1 MILIDGKKE
10 AANLREELKKEVSNL
25 KNKYKKVPGL
35 TVILIGDL
43 APSQIYV
50 RNKEKSAK
58 EVGLK
63 SDVIKYPDSVQE
75 ATILTKINELNKD
88 DTVSGILV
96 QLPLPK
102 HINKKKVIEA
112 IIPEKDVDGFHPVNV
127 GNLSSGYESS
137 VPCTPLGCYL
147 LIKKIEPNLSG
158 KKAVVIGRSNL
169 NGKPMTQLLLK
180 ENCTVTITH
189 SKTKDLK
196 KECLKGDIIVAAVG
210 IPELVKGDWVK
221 KDAIVIDVG
230 INKTDKGIVGD
241 VDFEDVSKNAKA
253 LTPVPGGV
261 GPMTIACLL
270 KNTIDCF
277 KRSQI

>member
-10 AANLREELKKEVSNL
+10 AANLREELKREVSNL

-102 HINKKKVIEA
+102 HINKKK
-112 IIPEKDVDGFHPVNV
+112 
-127 GNLSSGYESS
+127 SY
-137 VPCTPLGCYL
+137 
-147 LIKKIEPNLSG
+147 
-158 KKAVVIGRSNL
+158 RSYN
-169 NGKPMTQLLLK
+169 
-180 ENCTVTITH
+180 
-189 SKTKDLK
+189 SR
-196 KECLKGDIIVAAVG
+196 
-210 IPELVKGDWVK
+210 
-221 KDAIVIDVG
+221 
-230 INKTDKGIVGD
+230 
-241 VDFEDVSKNAKA
+241 
-253 LTPVPGGV
+253 
-261 GPMTIACLL
+261 
-270 KNTIDCF
+270 
-277 KRSQI
+277 KRC